1 MKNFVRILSLTLVAV
16 MLAVTLVSCGAP
28 AKTAA
33 DAKLALEEEGY
44 TVVNDTVAA
53 PLLFKASS
61 ITCTS
66 KVTGVKLVEDEEGNK
81 KTEYVAIYYFSDK
94 DNATKA
100 MEKIGDEEKSDKDEK
115 AEDWVSATQSGA
127 MIYYGTKAAIKAA
140 K

>member
-81 KTEYVAIYYFSDK
+81 KKRKKKDK
-94 DNATKA
+94 DAEVEESESDSDA
-100 MEKIGDEEKSDKDEK
+100 AAESEEEKTE
-115 AEDWVSATQSGA
+115 E
-127 MIYYGTKAAIKAA
+127 
-140 K
+140 